1 MLCSYLKR
9 LSLVSVVSQAS
20 RALTT
25 ALQCSDE
32 VAGGGQNYSGL
43 TGYQVDTWTKWV
55 LTTQI
60 T

>member
-9 LSLVSVVSQAS
+9 LFPISVVSQAS

-32 VAGGGQNYSGL
+32 AAGSGENYSGL
-43 TGYQVDTWTKWV
+43 TGYQVDTRMRGSADGS
-55 LTTQI
+55 
-60 T
+60 